1 MTISVTNELTQREI
15 NRRRLMQL
23 AGAGLIAP
31 SLLGA
36 RGAMAQDKVELDLDF
51 LAPEAVMQP
60 LVDAYVSEHPDVKI
74 NTSYAQAD
82 QYQAASRTKLTSGTA
97 ADVLGVWPGNGNSM
111 ALFQLAPG
119 GFLADLTAEP
129 WTAQMPA
136 GLDTVTKFE
145 GKTDIL
151 VPSFAVIGA
160 MYNKQVF
167 DELGIEGTPTTWTEF
182 LALCDTIK
190 AGGKTPLAVG
200 LQAGW
205 VTQLIPYAI
214 VPSTVFAKDP
224 DFDTKL
230 AAGETTF
237 ADSEWRT
244 AFEMYVELNER
255 GYFNEDPLATTHE
268 AALDLVGTGEAA
280 MYVQVSAI
288 LPDLEAIGGKGN
300 FGLFP
305 FPGADV
311 AADVW
316 IPAAASVG
324 WGVNAEGD
332 HEDAAKEFVRY
343 LAQPENMTSYAELRF
358 EIPAVLAEGAEVSP
372 VLAPMVPFIEEGRS
386 YPFMDQLWPN
396 AEVQQAHFAGV
407 QELFAGDGTIDD
419 ILAAMDEAYQKG

>member
-1 MTISVTNELTQREI
+1 MTISVTIELTQREI

-97 ADVLGVWPGNGNSM
+97 ADILGVWPGNGNSM

-288 LPDLEAIGGKGN
+288 LPDLEAIGGEGN